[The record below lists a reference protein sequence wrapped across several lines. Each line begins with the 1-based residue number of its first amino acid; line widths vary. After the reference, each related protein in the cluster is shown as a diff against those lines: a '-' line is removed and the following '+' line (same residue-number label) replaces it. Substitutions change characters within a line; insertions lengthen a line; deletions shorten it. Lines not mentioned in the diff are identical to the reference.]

1 MKLHELT
8 ADVKSLQDMDLP
20 DDVLADT
27 LEGIEGE
34 FKDKGISLGMVVQNI
49 EAEIDAL
56 KAHKA
61 TIDQKIKT
69 RTNKI
74 AWLKNYLRENM
85 EASGISKIESPLFN
99 VTCRKAAQ
107 VVVIDDEDQVPDD
120 YMNVKTVI
128 TPDKKKI
135 AADLKEGVEVPGC
148 RLDRGNSSILIK

>member
-8 ADVKSLQDMDLP
+8 ADVLAIQQEDLP
-20 DDVLADT
+20 EDVLADT
-27 LEGIEGE
+27 LESIQGE
-34 FKDKGISLGMVVQNI
+34 FEDKGIALGSVVQNI

-85 EASGISKIESPLFN
+85 TASGINKIECPLFS
-99 VTCRKAAQ
+99 VTMRKPSKT
-107 VVVIDDEDQVPDD
+107 VVVDDEDLVPDD
-120 YMNVKTVI
+120 YMSVKVVTA
-128 TPDKKKI
+128 PDKKAI
-135 AADLKEGVEVPGC
+135 AAALKEGEEIPGC
-148 RLDRGNSSILIK
+148 RLAEGQAGIIIK

>member
-8 ADVKSLQDMDLP
+8 SDVLALQQEDLP
-20 DDVLADT
+20 EDVLADT
-27 LEGIEGE
+27 LEALQGE
-34 FKDKGISLGMVVQNI
+34 FEDKGQALGAVVQNI

-85 EASGISKIESPLFN
+85 VASGIDKIECPLFT
-99 VTCRKAAQ
+99 VTCRKPSK
-107 VVVIDDEDQVPDD
+107 VVVIDDEDLVPDD
-120 YMNVKTVI
+120 YMNVKVTT
-128 TPDKKKI
+128 TPDKKAI
-135 AADLKEGVEVPGC
+135 AAALKEGEDIPGC
-148 RLDRGNSSILIK
+148 RLADGQVGITIK